1 MKREVSP
8 VTAVIIIVVVLL
20 VIGGVYWWM
29 TEGTMEAGG
38 GGGPPPMP
46 PDVQEGVQR
55 RLGGITPGAGGP
67 GRRPRAAAPCPRRQ
81 LTKQKPHQAE
91 GFTS

>member
-29 TEGTMEAGG
+29 TEGRMKAGG
-38 GGGPPPMP
+38 GAEPPPMP
-46 PDVQEGVQR
+46 PDVQAEFQR
-55 RLGGITPGAGGP
+55 RLGGPAPSGVTSGTGP
-67 GRRPRAAAPCPRRQ
+67 GVPAPTGR
-81 LTKQKPHQAE
+81 
-91 GFTS
+91 

>member
-29 TEGTMEAGG
+29 TEGRMKAGG
-38 GGGPPPMP
+38 GAEPPPMP
-46 PDVQEGVQR
+46 PDVQAEFQR
-55 RLGGITPGAGGP
+55 RLGGITPGA
-67 GRRPRAAAPCPRRQ
+67 AAPGGTQGAPAPAPAGR
-81 LTKQKPHQAE
+81 
-91 GFTS
+91 